1 MSSFQKT
8 VERIKKL
15 EAEKKELLVEI
26 QELKKLA
33 DAKASAL
40 ETELA
45 SLREDAQALKILLG
59 QEQPSQP
66 QPKSIQS

>member
-1 MSSFQKT
+1 MSSLQKT

-33 DAKASAL
+33 DAKASSL

>member
-15 EAEKKELLVEI
+15 EAEKKDLLVEI